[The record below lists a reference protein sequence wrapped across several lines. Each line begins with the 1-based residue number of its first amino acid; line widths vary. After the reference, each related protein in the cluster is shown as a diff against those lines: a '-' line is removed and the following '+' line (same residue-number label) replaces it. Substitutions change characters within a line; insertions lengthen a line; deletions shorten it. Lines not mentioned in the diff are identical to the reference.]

1 MSIISS
7 SNILTIINWSI
18 TWSHSNRVKK
28 QKLDYFGA
36 IKVGCIFSMVMWS
49 EIRLGQYRD
58 DDHRENAQLKKNDF
72 QEYF

>member
-18 TWSHSNRVKK
+18 TWNHLNRVKK
-28 QKLDYFGA
+28 QKLDYFGS
-36 IKVGCIFSMVMWS
+36 IKVGCIFPMVMWS

-72 QEYF
+72 QQYF